1 MKYKNQRGKRGYV
14 HIGEDKYY
22 GYAFDNI
29 QFVGLILFVLDKPND
44 YSHTGLHSDARLYR
58 HTGLHSD
65 ARLEDFSEDV
75 TQRCYYVLEKEI
87 TVRDKVII

>member
-44 YSHTGLHSDARLYR
+44 YSHTGLR
-58 HTGLHSD
+58 SD

>member
-1 MKYKNQRGKRGYV
+1 MKYKDQKGKRGY
-14 HIGEDKYY
+14 IYINEGKYY

-29 QFVGLILFVLDKPND
+29 QFGGSILFVLDKPND
-44 YSHTGLHSDARLYR
+44 YSHTV
-58 HTGLHSD
+58 LHSD

>member
-1 MKYKNQRGKRGYV
+1 MRYKDQRGKRGYIY
-14 HIGEDKYY
+14 IGEGKDF
-22 GYAFDNI
+22 GYAFEAI

-44 YSHTGLHSDARLYR
+44 YS

>member
-44 YSHTGLHSDARLYR
+44 YSHTGLHSDARL
-58 HTGLHSD
+58 
-65 ARLEDFSEDV
+65 EDFSEDV
-75 TQRCYYVLEKEI
+75 TQRCYYVPEKEI

>member
-58 HTGLHSD
+58 H

>member
-29 QFVGLILFVLDKPND
+29 QLFDNIQFVCLILFVLDKPND
-44 YSHTGLHSDARLYR
+44 YSHTV
-58 HTGLHSD
+58 LHSD

-87 TVRDKVII
+87 TVRDKVIL

>member
-1 MKYKNQRGKRGYV
+1 MDTGRVSKKRKGNSMKYKNQRGKRGYV
-14 HIGEDKYY
+14 HRGEDKYY

-29 QFVGLILFVLDKPND
+29 QFGGLILFVLDKPND
-44 YSHTGLHSDARLYR
+44 YSHTGLH
-58 HTGLHSD
+58 
-65 ARLEDFSEDV
+65 LEDFSEDV

>member
-1 MKYKNQRGKRGYV
+1 MK
-14 HIGEDKYY
+14 IGEHL
-22 GYAFDNI
+22 GYRAK
-29 QFVGLILFVLDKPND
+29 ILFVLDKPND
-44 YSHTGLHSDARLYR
+44 YS